1 MWEHSSTRPIA
12 SIIFIT
18 IWSLYGS
25 SLIQQQNQTTFVY
38 EIWNVKI
45 LVIKLHESNI
55 NKNKADSNLMKNR
68 EKRKIKKSNLLI
80 FLLLSLKLLL
90 CEDLLLC
97 FGLQIQR
104 KKKTNIRFS
113 ELKQRQ
119 KQFRIIRTI
128 ILEPWNERRSRF
140 VSLGDTKLDV
150 NNGLALLRKSS
161 DIDQREN
168 EPARAYWNVLYFLL
182 LTLIQ
187 QRKIE
192 IWVSKAD
199 RLGPVG

>member
-1 MWEHSSTRPIA
+1 MRRFKYKKKKKQGNRLFQAISDFPFASLLSPMLFNHFFVNST
-12 SIIFIT
+12 F
-18 IWSLYGS
+18 
-25 SLIQQQNQTTFVY
+25 
-38 EIWNVKI
+38 
-45 LVIKLHESNI
+45 
-55 NKNKADSNLMKNR
+55 LM
-68 EKRKIKKSNLLI
+68 L
-80 FLLLSLKLLL
+80 LLLSLKLLL

>member
-97 FGLQIQR
+97 FVLQIQR